1 MHSLGSGNLIVNV
14 NELYILFFSV
24 LFQSWSTNCTNCT
37 FYIFVLF
44 FQSGDSSSG
53 NTSFYDVHIMK
64 VIFIF
69 ATKHVTSFLSSFINV
84 WNCDSPLDLQSRI
97 ISGKLDWS
105 YSNVKHKEKASSE
118 AFNSQVWAIRDASAN
133 PSQSEDIIQ
142 LTWSLSNNQRSVFYF
157 LLRFPILQK
166 YKNCHEIWVL
176 AATAFL
182 ELYTKLDK
190 EIFLS
195 AFTKHLLTV
204 C

>member
-1 MHSLGSGNLIVNV
+1 MLMNCIF
-14 NELYILFFSV
+14 YFFSV

-84 WNCDSPLDLQSRI
+84 WNCDSPLDLQSKI

-105 YSNVKHKEKASSE
+105 ESNVKRKLHQKLY
-118 AFNSQVWAIRDASAN
+118 SQVWAIRDASAN
-133 PSQSEDIIQ
+133 PIQSENIIQ
-142 LTWSLSNNQRSVFYF
+142 LTWSLSTNQRSVFYL

-166 YKNCHEIWVL
+166 YKNCHEIRVL

-195 AFTKHLLTV
+195 AFTKHLLTI
-204 C
+204 CELFAQS